1 MRKSCFFLSFIGF
14 TLVLLSCEGEKR
26 ARKNETVVPLD
37 VENETEAKSINFF
50 HYEETNEYPDAILEM
65 FKPLGNERFEP
76 GRVPFE
82 FNIKN
87 FPMGEGFQRFP
98 LQIVINGQDP
108 IGYNMPIFSREFN
121 TGTYRVT
128 AYLVDKEGIAL
139 KNFGNYVDRD
149 FIVGASRPFPG
160 LDEPYLVLN
169 LPENE
174 QEYNQNDE
182 ILVDFLLIGGDFEQ
196 DGLKCLLTVGEWTH
210 ETRDLSPIR
219 IENLPKGKYDLK
231 LTLMKENGEEFTGL
245 FSTAFKKI
253 TVN

>member
-1 MRKSCFFLSFIGF
+1 MSKSCLFLSLIGL
-14 TLVLLSCEGEKR
+14 TWLLVSCGEKR
-26 ARKNETVVPLD
+26 IRKNETIVPLE
-37 VENETEAKSINFF
+37 VESKTNSKSINFF
-50 HYEETNEYPDAILEM
+50 HYEELNEYPDAILEM

-87 FPMGEGFQRFP
+87 FPFGESLQRFP
-98 LQIVINGQDP
+98 LKIVINGQDP

-128 AYLVDKEGIAL
+128 AFLVDPDGISL

-160 LDEPYLVLN
+160 LEEPYLVLN
-169 LPENE
+169 LPNNE
-174 QEYNQNDE
+174 TEYNQQDE

-196 DGLKCLLTVGEWTH
+196 DGLKCLLTLGDWTH
-210 ETRDLSPIR
+210 ETRELNPIR
-219 IENLPKGKYDLK
+219 IENLPKGDYDLK
-231 LTLMKENGEEFTGL
+231 LSLLKENGEELTGL

-253 TVN
+253 KVN